1 MPFKNVSS
9 VRKVASVEGAV
20 TGGAFN
26 RALSAVAISSNN
38 PVQIALLPLNGVNPK
53 IQSVGLDD
61 VTDIALLNRAM
72 AIVKAGDAT
81 WALLDIE
88 HKPKVEQLHPDT
100 KAICPKAAGNLALG
114 LKWDGSGVE
123 YSPGKTD
130 VAMRDF
136 QLRGD
141 TRCADVGE
149 NETYVV
155 VDGGEGEFRIHP
167 GTTPESGSAT
177 KCALPAGCKNLDRIK
192 GAKHLSAIYKRG
204 NPNVCIVRRAGNR
217 LEAKM
222 LSLGWPPTDVAV
234 VETTMLVTTADGRI
248 VLFDAESLHMATTS
262 FFEARLE
269 AHIGCRGEPR
279 VMVVANQT
287 LFVGTSTGEIL
298 QGAIV
303 RKQAM
308 A

>member
-9 VRKVASVEGAV
+9 VRKVASVDGAV

-26 RALSAVAISSNN
+26 RALSSVAISSNN

-53 IQSVGLDD
+53 VQSVGLDD
-61 VTDIALLNRAM
+61 VSDIALLNRAM
-72 AIVKAGDAT
+72 AVVKAGDST

-88 HKPKVEQLHPDT
+88 HKPKVEELHRDT
-100 KAICPKAAGNLALG
+100 KAICPKASGGLALG

-123 YSPGKTD
+123 YAPGKND
-130 VAMRDF
+130 VAVREF
-136 QLRGD
+136 TLRGD

-149 NETYVV
+149 TETYAV
-155 VDGGEGEFRIHP
+155 VDIGEGEFRIHP
-167 GTTPESGSAT
+167 GTTPEPGSAT
-177 KCALPAGCKNLDRIK
+177 KIALPAGSKNLDRIRGGK
-192 GAKHLSAIYKRG
+192 FTSAIYKRG
-204 NPNVCIVRRAGNR
+204 HSNVCLVRRAGNR

-222 LSLGWPPTDVAV
+222 LTLAWPPTDVAV
-234 VETTMLVTTADGRI
+234 IETTMLVTTADGRI
-248 VLFDAESLHMATTS
+248 VLFDAESLDKATS
-262 FFEARLE
+262 SLIEARFEAHL
-269 AHIGCRGEPR
+269 GCRGEPR

-303 RKQAM
+303 RKQAT